1 MRAPPRADR
10 ADGAGGSQIRKLE
23 NTLLSPRASSL
34 SRRPGKKINQ
44 DSPEIKALVLNSALS
59 GPKMNARTTL
69 QIKKRLLEHVHGGK
83 LPLKAAVLAGR
94 MGSANYDE

>member
-34 SRRPGKKINQ
+34 SRRPEKKKKIRTVQ
-44 DSPEIKALVLNSALS
+44 KSKHSILNSSLS
-59 GPKMNARTTL
+59 GPKMNARSTL
-69 QIKKRLLEHVHGGK
+69 QIKKRLLKRVHGSSCVGWPHG
-83 LPLKAAVLAGR
+83 LMTSDWRHVVL
-94 MGSANYDE
+94 